1 MNLHLLLKNIHIV
14 WGLHMRLITA
24 KVCGFIIEFYSQ
36 FLLSFD
42 SNLPI
47 SVSQPLAVQN
57 HNPALHRDVCLV
69 AIRWLVDLNRSAYGE
84 KTWHMTQLT
93 FSSNCYW
100 KICFKFCILEQIIAI
115 VLFICIS
122 SINNKR
128 SLLRFQ
134 STTASTNRGWSTCDA
149 TPSWCQKGEARKL
162 NIWHK

>member
-14 WGLHMRLITA
+14 WGLHMRLIRA

-57 HNPALHRDVCLV
+57 HNPALHSVCLV

-84 KTWHMTQLT
+84 KNMTHDSVNI
-93 FSSNCYW
+93 F
-100 KICFKFCILEQIIAI
+100 FK
-115 VLFICIS
+115 
-122 SINNKR
+122 
-128 SLLRFQ
+128 LLLK
-134 STTASTNRGWSTCDA
+134 N
-149 TPSWCQKGEARKL
+149 L
-162 NIWHK
+162 L